1 MGKDFGK
8 TFRIE
13 ELEGGKC
20 RRVVNN
26 IFIEIS
32 CQLCM
37 SFFGVFLRLFWLNCG
52 YAPINVKTAGGGGRQ
67 GMGWGFDIFQKV
79 AVKFPVHGQIIP
91 VKCNQISRPRAAHCC
106 HISQGWI
113 KISLNKT
120 FFIERKLISEQMI
133 LKSKCVKY
141 WSPDIWIWHSRD
153 C

>member
-37 SFFGVFLRLFWLNCG
+37 SFFGVFLRLF
-52 YAPINVKTAGGGGRQ
+52 
-67 GMGWGFDIFQKV
+67 
-79 AVKFPVHGQIIP
+79 
-91 VKCNQISRPRAAHCC
+91 
-106 HISQGWI
+106 
-113 KISLNKT
+113 
-120 FFIERKLISEQMI
+120 
-133 LKSKCVKY
+133 
-141 WSPDIWIWHSRD
+141 
-153 C
+153 